1 VLALAGVLLIDVLEG
16 MLIGLLASLA
26 FVVYR
31 SSRPHLS
38 SLGRVPGIAGAY
50 ADVARHPES
59 EPVPGVLIV
68 RLDAP
73 LYYANA
79 LTVRDRLKEVI
90 RDARPAP
97 SAVVFDA
104 EGQDE
109 LDVTSATML
118 KGLVAELRA
127 GGLAVFFT
135 NVHAPV
141 LEHARQ
147 SGLLDA
153 VGDESI
159 YPTLD
164 LAVQEAAQHP
174 STLGDEERAEG
185 GS

>member
-1 VLALAGVLLIDVLEG
+1 VNFTERTRRSVTADRILATTISISVR
-16 MLIGLLASLA
+16 IGI
-26 FVVYR
+26 
-31 SSRPHLS
+31 PQ
-38 SLGRVPGIAGAY
+38 P
-50 ADVARHPES
+50 
-59 EPVPGVLIV
+59 
-68 RLDAP
+68 
-73 LYYANA
+73 
-79 LTVRDRLKEVI
+79 
-90 RDARPAP
+90 
-97 SAVVFDA
+97 VFDA

-141 LEHARQ
+141 LERARQ

-153 VGDESI
+153 IGDESI

-164 LAVQEAAQHP
+164 LAVQEAARHA
-174 STLGDEERAEG
+174 STLGDEERAGG